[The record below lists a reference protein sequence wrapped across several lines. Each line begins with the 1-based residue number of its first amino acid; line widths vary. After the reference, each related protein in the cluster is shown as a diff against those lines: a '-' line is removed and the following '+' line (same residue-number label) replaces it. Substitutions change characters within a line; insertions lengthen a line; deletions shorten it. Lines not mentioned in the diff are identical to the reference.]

1 MPGGNTQR
9 AGGSGSGGGGGA
21 QPSPSSINRAQR
33 QAVLQNAVE
42 MTQQIYSASPQAGQS
57 QLNIA
62 PRNVGLV
69 KKFLIKI
76 TGTMN
81 NTDGA
86 ATANLSDLG
95 LSNLLTQV
103 IFTDLNNNIRI
114 QTAGWHLSFLQ
125 ALKNQWPM
133 TDALLAAS
141 SEQFSAT
148 MGNVF
153 PVIVTPTGITH
164 GNSSPFTM
172 WYEVPLAYSDDD
184 LRGAVYMNVVN
195 ATANLQLTLNLN
207 GAFTAAGVDS
217 TLAVWKGAA
226 GTITG
231 LTITVYQ
238 VYLDQLPVGKQ
249 GVVLPQ
255 LDLSTV
261 YEIKNTSFS
270 GFVATQDF
278 PMPYAN
284 FRDFLS
290 TFLIYNSNPAA
301 DAGRTAGTDIN
312 YLALQSANFTNIF
325 KYEPLFAALKTR
337 MLLGKDLPA
346 GCYYFSSRRKPIST
360 TTYGNMQLI
369 NNPITAMAGAYGLV
383 GYEDFAM
390 VNTLLN
396 NSGSLAGGGQ

>member
-1 MPGGNTQR
+1 MPMGTAK
-9 AGGSGSGGGGGA
+9 AGSTGGSGGGASGT
-21 QPSPSSINRAQR
+21 PSPSSVNRAQR
-33 QAVLQNAVE
+33 MAVLQNSVE
-42 MTQQIYSASPQAGQS
+42 MIQQIYSAAVPAGQFTI
-57 QLNIA
+57 NVP

-69 KKFLIKI
+69 KKFIIKL

-86 ATANLSDLG
+86 NTANLSDIG
-95 LSNLLTQV
+95 LANLLQQV
-103 IFTDLNNNIRI
+103 SFTDLNNNVRI

-125 ALKNQWPM
+125 ALKSQWPM
-133 TDALLAAS
+133 TDAILESAM
-141 SEQFSAT
+141 EEFSGT

-153 PVIVTPTGITH
+153 PVIVAPTGIGH
-164 GNSSPFTM
+164 GTSNAFTM
-172 WYEVPLAYSDDD
+172 WFEVPLAYSDDD

-195 ATANLQLTLNLN
+195 AVAQLQIVINQN
-207 GAFTAAGVDS
+207 AFAAAGVDS
-217 TLAVWKGAA
+217 TLAAWKGAA
-226 GTITG
+226 GTLSAMT
-231 LTITVYQ
+231 LTVYQ

-261 YEIKNTSFS
+261 YEIKNTTFT
-270 GFVATQDF
+270 GFTAGQDF

-290 TFLIYNSNPAA
+290 TFFIYNDNPAA
-301 DAGRTAGTDIN
+301 DAGRVAGTDIN
-312 YLALQSANFTNIF
+312 YLALQSANFTNIW
-325 KYEPLFAALKTR
+325 KIEPLLSAMKTR
-337 MLLGKDLPA
+337 QMLQKDLPA

-369 NNPITAMAGAYGLV
+369 NNASVAAAQAYGLV

-396 NSGSLAGGGQ
+396 SGSLAGGGQ

>member
-1 MPGGNTQR
+1 MPSNPQR
-9 AGGSGSGGGGGA
+9 AGGGGGGA
-21 QPSPSSINRAQR
+21 AAGGGQPSPSSINRAQR
-33 QAVLQNAVE
+33 MAVLQNAVE

-57 QLNIA
+57 QINIA

-69 KKFLIKI
+69 KKFVIKI

-86 ATANLSDLG
+86 NTATLSDIG
-95 LSNLLTQV
+95 LANLLTQV

-125 ALKNQWPM
+125 AMKNQWPM

-141 SEQFSAT
+141 SEQFSET

-153 PVIVTPTGITH
+153 PVIVTPTAIGH

-172 WYEVPLAYSDDD
+172 WFEVPLAYSDDD

-207 GAFTAAGVDS
+207 GAFAAAGVDS

-226 GTITG
+226 GTLSAI
-231 LTITVYQ
+231 TITVYQ

-261 YEIKNTSFS
+261 YEIKNTSFT
-270 GFVATQDF
+270 GFVPTQDF

-290 TFLIYNSNPAA
+290 TFLIYNSNPSA
-301 DAGRTAGTDIN
+301 DAGRNPGTDIN
-312 YLALQSANFTNIF
+312 YLAMQSANFTNIF
-325 KYEPLFAALKTR
+325 KTEPLYVALKTR
-337 MLLGKDLPA
+337 MMLGKDLPA

-369 NNPITAMAGAYGLV
+369 VNPITASNGPYGLV

-396 NSGSLAGGGQ
+396 SGSLAGGGQ

>member
-1 MPGGNTQR
+1 MPGGNTQK
-9 AGGSGSGGGGGA
+9 AGGAGAGGGGN
-21 QPSPSSINRAQR
+21 PSPSSINRAQR
-33 QAVLQNAVE
+33 MAVLQNAVE
-42 MTQQIYSASPQAGQS
+42 MVQQIYSASPAAGQVTV
-57 QLNIA
+57 NVP

-81 NTDGA
+81 NTGGTT
-86 ATANLSDLG
+86 ATLSDLG
-95 LSNLLTQV
+95 LANIIQQV
-103 IFTDLNNNIRI
+103 IFTDLNNNVRI
-114 QTAGWHLSFLQ
+114 QTSGWHLVFLQ

-141 SEQFSAT
+141 SEQFSET

-153 PVIVTPTGITH
+153 PVIVAPTGITT
-164 GNSSPFTM
+164 GNNSPFTM
-172 WYEVPLAYSDDD
+172 WYEVPLAYSDED

-195 ATANLQLTLNLN
+195 ATAQLQILINN
-207 GAFTAAGVDS
+207 QPFAAAGTDS
-217 TLAVWKGAA
+217 TLAAWKGTT

-231 LTITVYQ
+231 ITVTVYQ
-238 VYLDQLPVGKQ
+238 VYLDQLPVGKG
-249 GVVLPQ
+249 GVVLPS

-261 YEIKNTSFS
+261 YEIKNTSFT

-290 TFLIYNSNPAA
+290 TFLIYNSNPSA
-301 DAGRTAGTDIN
+301 DAGRNPGSDIN
-312 YLALQSANFTNIF
+312 YLAMQSANFTNIF
-325 KYEPLFAALKTR
+325 KIEPLLAALKTR

-346 GCYYFSSRRKPIST
+346 GCYYFSNRRKPIST
-360 TTYGNMQLI
+360 TTYGNMQLVL
-369 NNPITAMAGAYGLV
+369 NAVTAVSAYGLV

-396 NSGSLAGGGQ
+396 AGSLAGGGQ

>member
-9 AGGSGSGGGGGA
+9 AGGNGGNGGGGGT
-21 QPSPSSINRAQR
+21 PSPSSINRAQR
-33 QAVLQNAVE
+33 MAVLQNAVE
-42 MTQQIYSASPQAGQS
+42 MVQQIYSASPQAGQATV
-57 QLNIA
+57 NIA

-69 KKFLIKI
+69 KKFLVKI

-86 ATANLSDLG
+86 ATATLSDLG
-95 LSNLLTQV
+95 LSNILQQV

-114 QTAGWHLSFLQ
+114 QTAGWHLAFLQ

-141 SEQFSAT
+141 SEQFSET

-172 WYEVPLAYSDDD
+172 WWEVPLAYSDDD

-207 GAFTAAGVDS
+207 GAFAAAGADS
-217 TLAVWKGAA
+217 TLAAWKGAT
-226 GTITG
+226 GTISA

-238 VYLDQLPVGKQ
+238 VYLDQLPVSKQ

-261 YEIKNTSFS
+261 YEVKNTNFT

-290 TFLIYNSNPAA
+290 TFFIYNSNPAA
-301 DAGRTAGTDIN
+301 DAGRNPGTDIN
-312 YLALQSANFTNIF
+312 YLAMQSADFTNIF
-325 KYEPLFAALKTR
+325 KIEPLLAALKTR

-369 NNPITAMAGAYGLV
+369 NNPITAQPGAYGLV

-396 NSGSLAGGGQ
+396 SGSLAGGGQ